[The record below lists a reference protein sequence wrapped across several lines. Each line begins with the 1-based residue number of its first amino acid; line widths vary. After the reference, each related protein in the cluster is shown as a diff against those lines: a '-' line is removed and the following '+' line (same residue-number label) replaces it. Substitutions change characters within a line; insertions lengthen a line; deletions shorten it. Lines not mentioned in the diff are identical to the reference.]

1 MIKTSITKNYLISID
16 KPAVKFLVIFQQERN
31 PEDHLQLNNYS
42 ASKAALNKI
51 NGYFIDYTYILK
63 SINIT
68 VELSVQEDIEQNT
81 LTSHSGSDT
90 CFLNIY

>member
-1 MIKTSITKNYLISID
+1 MIKTSITKNYLISIE
-16 KPAVKFLVIFQQERN
+16 KPEAKFLVIFHEEKNTQ
-31 PEDHLQLNNYS
+31 DHLQLNNYS

-68 VELSVQEDIEQNT
+68 Q
-81 LTSHSGSDT
+81 
-90 CFLNIY
+90 LN